1 MVGLGRLELPT
12 SRLSGVRSNR
22 LSYRPV
28 ILAGSLIYHTYLSL
42 VIRIAMVI
50 SQQLS
55 KYLTAFM
62 VPEN

>member
-1 MVGLGRLELPT
+1 
-12 SRLSGVRSNR
+12 
-22 LSYRPV
+22 
-28 ILAGSLIYHTYLSL
+28 LAGSLIYHTYLSL